1 MAAQVKELVAT
12 LEKTKRITMKDV
24 EEQAARMAEAEAA
37 GLSAKGGTGGADE
50 DGWEDEDGEEEDD
63 EMQS

>member
-1 MAAQVKELVAT
+1 MKELVAT
-12 LEKTKRITMKDV
+12 LEKTKKITMKDV

-37 GLSAKGGTGGADE
+37 GLSAKGGTGVADE
-50 DGWEDEDGEEEDD
+50 DGWEDEDGDDGDDDDD